1 MKKRLQAY
9 LRFCFLLTAIFL
21 CHLIGKAQKSQIDLV
36 QLSGMV
42 VETDS
47 LKGMPFATIMVKH
60 TKHGTV
66 ADYRGYFSFVA
77 QKGDTLIFSELGY
90 IRAAFVIPDTLT
102 TSRYA
107 LIQMLHKDTTMLKS
121 IKVYPWPTVDK
132 VKEYI
137 LGLHPPEDDLDKA
150 RKNLSYN
157 NMREIA
163 ENLPFDGS
171 MNYKSELDRRY
182 TQLYSAGQFPTY
194 NLFNPIAWAQFL
206 EAWKRGD
213 FKN

>member
-66 ADYRGYFSFVA
+66 ADFRGYFSFVA

-107 LIQMLHKDTTMLKS
+107 LIQMLHKDTHEKNTMLCL
-121 IKVYPWPTVDK
+121 W
-132 VKEYI
+132 
-137 LGLHPPEDDLDKA
+137 
-150 RKNLSYN
+150 
-157 NMREIA
+157 
-163 ENLPFDGS
+163 
-171 MNYKSELDRRY
+171 
-182 TQLYSAGQFPTY
+182 
-194 NLFNPIAWAQFL
+194 
-206 EAWKRGD
+206 
-213 FKN
+213 